1 MTKLTTFW
9 IVCRV
14 APTISA
20 TRHHDTEQAANA
32 EAERLTAKENT
43 PFYVFRLERRCE
55 PATIPVQ
62 WVVPVEN
69 EIEGA
74 S

>member
-1 MTKLTTFW
+1 MSKLTIFW

-14 APTISA
+14 APTLSA
-20 TRHHDTEQAANA
+20 TRHHDTERAANA

-43 PFYVFRLERRCE
+43 PFYVFRLVGRCE

-62 WVVPVEN
+62 WVVPAEK
-69 EIEGA
+69 EIEDA